1 MELTAYIILICLSSF
16 TILVESKTVYKWIF
30 IPSVIVFLY
39 IVRYQGF
46 DTDIADYARQM
57 HATGLDLYYLR
68 EFVFWLGSR
77 LVYYI
82 FQDELISFVFMDIV
96 WIIAM
101 IKVGNRMSLYNKER
115 LNNGLLLVLVTSFPF
130 VFGYENIYRQFYAT
144 VFALL
149 SYSLIDKKYYSSLF
163 FLILSF
169 FMHNIVAL
177 LLPLFFMKKFYKF
190 NFSDR
195 IQISLIVS
203 LIFVASLSLLLKLK
217 SSEQTGLDLGIF
229 YLLIFLVLIIIGSL
243 AFRDNIYMLFQ
254 KVPSLFFIVVLMIGL
269 VLLNVDMVAERLGMM
284 FICFLTYD
292 LYKYSSEIEN
302 RSLRSLTRLTIMLL
316 FTLPTLFFESSKQFL
331 L

>member
-16 TILVESKTVYKWIF
+16 TILIESKTVYKWIF
-30 IPSVIVFLY
+30 IPSVIAFLY
-39 IVRYQGF
+39 IVRSQGF

-96 WIIAM
+96 WIITM

-163 FLILSF
+163 ILILSF

-177 LLPLFFMKKFYKF
+177 LLPLFFVKKFYKF

-292 LYKYSSEIEN
+292 LYRYTSEIES

-316 FTLPTLFFESSKQFL
+316 FSLPTLFFESSKQFL

>member
-195 IQISLIVS
+195 IQISFIVS
-203 LIFVASLSLLLKLK
+203 LIFVASLSLLVKLK
-217 SSEQTGLDLGIF
+217 SAEQTGLDMGMF
-229 YLLIFLVLIIIGSL
+229 YLLIFLVLLIIGSL
-243 AFRDNIYMLFQ
+243 VFRDNIYMLFQ

-269 VLLNVDMVAERLGMM
+269 VVLNVDMVAERLGMM

-292 LYKYSSEIEN
+292 LYKYSSEIED
-302 RSLRSLTRLTIMLL
+302 RYLRSLTRVSIMLL
-316 FTLPTLFFESSKQFL
+316 FSLPTLFFESSKKFL

>member
-1 MELTAYIILICLSSF
+1 VELTAYIILICLSAF
-16 TILVESKTVYKWIF
+16 TILTESRYFYRWVF
-30 IPSVIVFLY
+30 IPSTIAFLY
-39 IVRYQGF
+39 IVRFEGF

-57 HATGLDLYYLR
+57 HATGMDFYYLR
-68 EFVFWLGSR
+68 EFVFWFGSR
-77 LVYYI
+77 CVYYI
-82 FQDELISFVFMDIV
+82 FQDDLISFIFMDII
-96 WIIAM
+96 WIIVM
-101 IKVGNRMSLYNKER
+101 VRVGNRLSSYNKEK
-115 LNNGLLLVLVTSFPF
+115 LNNALLLVLVTSFPF

-163 FLILSF
+163 ILILSF

-177 LLPLFFMKKFYKF
+177 LLPLFFVKKFYKF

-203 LIFVASLSLLLKLK
+203 LIFVASLSLLVKLK
-217 SSEQTGLDLGIF
+217 SSEKTGLDMGMF
-229 YLLIFLVLIIIGSL
+229 YLLIFVILLITGLLV
-243 AFRDNIYMLFQ
+243 FRKNIYELFD
-254 KVPSLFFIVVLMIGL
+254 KIPSLFFIVILMIGL
-269 VLLNVDMVAERLGMM
+269 VSLNIDMVAERIGMM

-292 LYKYSSEIEN
+292 LYRYTSEIES

-331 L
+331 M

>member
-1 MELTAYIILICLSSF
+1 MELTAYIILICLSAF
-16 TILVESKTVYKWIF
+16 TILTESRYFYRWVF
-30 IPSVIVFLY
+30 IPSTIVFLY
-39 IVRYQGF
+39 IVRLEGF

-57 HATGLDLYYLR
+57 QATGMDLYYLR
-68 EFVFWLGSR
+68 EFIFWLGSR
-77 LVYYI
+77 LIYFVI
-82 FQDELISFVFMDIV
+82 QDEFYSFLFMDLV
-96 WIIAM
+96 WIIVM
-101 IKVGNRMSLYNKER
+101 IRTGNRMSSNNKD
-115 LNNGLLLVLVTSFPF
+115 NINHALLLVLVTSFPF

-163 FLILSF
+163 ILTLSF

-177 LLPLFFMKKFYKF
+177 LLPLFLMKKFYKF

-203 LIFVASLSLLLKLK
+203 LIFVASLSLLVKLK
-217 SSEQTGLDLGIF
+217 SSEQTGLDMGMF
-229 YLLIFLVLIIIGSL
+229 YLLIFVILLIIGL
-243 AFRDNIYMLFQ
+243 LVFRKNIYELFD
-254 KVPSLFFIVVLMIGL
+254 KIPSLFFIVVLMIGL
-269 VLLNVDMVAERLGMM
+269 VALNVDMVAERLGMM

-331 L
+331 M